1 VENYLLDSRLSWL
14 SGPGNAEV
22 LRQGLRGLEKE
33 NLRVNRKGHLSGW
46 PHPARFGAALTHPY
60 LTTDYSEA
68 MLEFVTPPC
77 PTNGETVQFL
87 RDLHIFVMKNMEQ
100 ELLWAQSMPCVM
112 SSESE
117 IPVAD
122 YGKSNQ
128 GVMKTVYRNGLGYR
142 YGRKMQAIS
151 GIHFNYSLPVEFWKP
166 YRDREQ
172 SSQELQE
179 FISSQYMG
187 LLRNYRRYSWLLIYL
202 YGASPALCKSFLQ
215 GSSSILEE
223 LDSSTWY
230 GPFST
235 SLRMSGIGYRN
246 KSQASLRISANSLD
260 DYVSGLETAVS
271 TPNRKY
277 EQIGVLVDGQY
288 RQLNTN
294 TLQIENEYYSSIR
307 PKPRAD
313 STSRPM
319 SALKKSGVE
328 YIEVRTLDLSMR
340 DPVGVSETQLCFMEA
355 FLIYCLLI
363 ESPPI
368 TQEEQV
374 EIDMRDLLVAQEGRR
389 KGLKLPRNGREV
401 SFESWAIEILEPI
414 RDVAAALDVGGEDYL
429 SAVDSQI
436 LAVKESELTPSAQIL
451 AHMMETGTSFLD
463 FTLECSNAHERYFS
477 SLPLNLE
484 KQELLTRLAKTS
496 LTEQQQLEK
505 RTKQSFGDYLQGYF
519 GQE

>member
-1 VENYLLDSRLSWL
+1 MGNYLFNPRLSWL
-14 SGPGNAEV
+14 SDPGNAAL

-33 NLRVNRKGHLSGW
+33 SLRVDRKGHLSGW
-46 PHPARFGAALTHPY
+46 PHPESFGSALTHPY

-77 PTNGETVQFL
+77 PTNGETVQCL
-87 RDLHIFVMKNMEQ
+87 RDLHAFVMQNMEQ
-100 ELLWAQSMPCVM
+100 ELLWAQSMPCAM
-112 SSESE
+112 LPEFE

-122 YGKSNQ
+122 YGQSNQ
-128 GVMKTVYRNGLGYR
+128 GMMKTVYRNGLGYR
-142 YGRKMQAIS
+142 YGKKMQAIS

-172 SSQELQE
+172 SSQVLQE
-179 FISSQYMG
+179 FVSSQYMG
-187 LLRNYRRYSWLLIYL
+187 LIRNYRRYSWLLIYL
-202 YGASPALCKSFLQ
+202 YGASPALCKSFLK
-215 GSSSILEE
+215 GSNSALKE
-223 LDSSTWY
+223 LDSCTWY

-246 KSQASLRISANSLD
+246 KSQASLRVSANSLD
-260 DYVSGLETAVS
+260 DYVSGLEAAVT
-271 TPNRKY
+271 TPNSKY
-277 EQIGVLVDGQY
+277 EKIGVLVDGQY

-313 STSRPM
+313 STNRPI
-319 SALKKSGVE
+319 SALKKSGIE
-328 YIEVRTLDLSMR
+328 YLEIRTLDLNMR
-340 DPVGVSETQLCFMEA
+340 DPVGVNETQLCFMEA
-355 FLIYCLLI
+355 LLIYCLLI

-368 TQEEQV
+368 TQEEQA

-414 RDVAAALDVGGEDYL
+414 RDVAAVLDTGGKDYL
-429 SAVDSQI
+429 SAVDFQI
-436 LAVKESELTPSAQIL
+436 SAAKEPELTPSAQIL

-477 SLPLNLE
+477 GLPLNLE
-484 KQELLTRLAKTS
+484 KQEWLTRLAKVS

-505 RTKQSFGDYLQGYF
+505 HTEQSFGDYLQGYF
-519 GQE
+519 EQG